1 MRRRRAPALAVLL
14 LATILVALAFLN
26 RHALWRS
33 AYPHLP
39 RQVQALPYRLAARLP
54 GARATPVGLPTV
66 AGIAPASIPP
76 DLAGTA
82 TAVSVFLGTV
92 VLPRPT
98 GTLTPEATA
107 PSPAPP
113 PAPTAALPPSAAI
126 GGFRHEYQTWNNCGP
141 ATASMALSALGAAG
155 DQSEAASFLKPDPD
169 DKNVGPEELAA
180 YARQRGYG
188 ASVRVNGTIERLKAL
203 LVAGFPV
210 IVETWFIPDP
220 GDEMGHYRLL
230 SGYDDAAGEFTA
242 LDSYHGPNVRLPYAE
257 FDGLWRIFNR
267 TYVVVY
273 PSDREEAVQAQ
284 LGLDGD
290 DGAMFAAAAAR
301 ARAELAARPDA
312 FGWFNLGS
320 SLVGLGD
327 MPAAAE
333 AFDEAR
339 ALGLPWRMLW
349 YQFGPFEAYAA
360 VGRWPEV
367 AALAEANLAN
377 ADNLEE
383 SHYWL
388 GRARAQAGDV
398 DGARAA
404 WQRALA
410 LNPNAAFVRDA
421 LEALP

>member
-14 LATILVALAFLN
+14 LVAILAALVALN
-26 RHALWRS
+26 RHALWRT

-54 GARATPVGLPTV
+54 SARATPVRLPTV

-76 DLAGTA
+76 DFAGTA
-82 TAVSVFLGTV
+82 TALSVFLGTV

-98 GTLTPEATA
+98 GTPTPEATA
-107 PSPAPP
+107 PP
-113 PAPTAALPPSAAI
+113 PAPIAALPPSAAI

-155 DQSEAASFLKPDPD
+155 DQSEAALFLKPDPD

-188 ASVRVNGTIERLKAL
+188 ATVRVNGTIERLKSL
-203 LVAGFPV
+203 LAAGFPV
-210 IVETWFIPDP
+210 IVETWFIPEP

-230 SGYDDAAGEFTA
+230 SGYDDGAGLFTA

-257 FDGLWRIFNR
+257 FDELWRVFNR

-273 PSDREEAVQAQ
+273 PSNQAEAVQVL
-284 LGLDGD
+284 LGPDAD

-301 ARAELAARPDA
+301 ARADLATRLDA

-320 SLVGLGD
+320 SLVGAGD

-360 VGRWPEV
+360 AGRWPEV

-377 ADNLEE
+377 AENLEE

-388 GRARAQAGDV
+388 GRARAQAGDL

-404 WQRALA
+404 WRRALA
-410 LNPNAAFVRDA
+410 LNPNAALAR
-421 LEALP
+421 EALDNLP